1 MPRGDCTE
9 AQFNQQLARILPL
22 AHADNL
28 SVAIR
33 SFQSQVS
40 LTVWVTQIL
49 AGRDIL
55 SSSGFFAVWTCSPTE
70 PCRSVQMARRIAVI
84 LAGDFV
90 AGNAPLILLSS
101 DKVGNNPPYQ
111 YWTCALIVMGF
122 MANRVNVSITG
133 LQASAEIYYV
143 PKWSEFAPTVMVITC
158 ALLAFP
164 YAVIYLDVLV
174 KNPSQSRWMMKGAV
188 TEV

>member
-1 MPRGDCTE
+1 
-9 AQFNQQLARILPL
+9 
-22 AHADNL
+22 
-28 SVAIR
+28 
-33 SFQSQVS
+33 
-40 LTVWVTQIL
+40 
-49 AGRDIL
+49 
-55 SSSGFFAVWTCSPTE
+55 
-70 PCRSVQMARRIAVI
+70 MARRIAVI

-101 DKVGNNPPYQ
+101 DKVGNNPPYL

-122 MANRVNVSITG
+122 MANRLNVSITG

-188 TEV
+188 TQSELIFLSTSLPPGGLEPSGLSFKQQTSSRNSRPRKPPAAFS